1 MRHMT
6 KEAGRGWRLAPWAAI
21 AIILMVPLDAM
32 QFTDEVRWTGHDF
45 HAAGALLSGAL
56 LIYQLSGRF
65 VSGRGQRFLLAGAI
79 LMIVMLLW
87 AEGAVGIFS

>member
-1 MRHMT
+1 MT
-6 KEAGRGWRLAPWAAI
+6 QTIRNNWRIAPWVVI
-21 AIILMVPLDAM
+21 AIMLAVPLVAM

-45 HAAGALLSGAL
+45 LAAGALLSGAL
-56 LIYQLSGRF
+56 LVYQLSGRF
-65 VSGRGQRFLLAGAI
+65 VSRRGQRFLLAGAI